1 MNNIS
6 HLSEDNYGGTQER
19 VLVANVNSVA
29 TWPLRVGHNML
40 TDIVLKTGHEF
51 AELVFT
57 KDTVRFNEVREYK
70 SGSAVFVQQL
80 KGNIPKDRHYVLDNF
95 ELLES
100 QRFIVLSY
108 NNNGDCVVIGNPDEP
123 ARIIIPKRDHSE
135 FMRRNEYD
143 LIIQADTLKR
153 APFYKGAAAPGS
165 GGDCDPAFIAN
176 SNATYTAAVASGS
189 TLVLPDED
197 FIFQID
203 GSTVATTTEPALSN
217 QTFNIS
223 WT

>member
-1 MNNIS
+1 MIIEKLKES
-6 HLSEDNYGGTQER
+6 NYGGSIER
-19 VLVANVNSVA
+19 ILIADVKLITS
-29 TWPLRVGHNML
+29 WPARVGHNLL
-40 TDIVLKTGHEF
+40 TDIGL
-51 AELVFT
+51 
-57 KDTVRFNEVREYK
+57 K
-70 SGSAVFVQQL
+70 SGAQWTEINFSKDSVNFSEERIYKKGARVFVQEH
-80 KGNIPKDRHYVLDNF
+80 KGKIPKDRHYILDH
-95 ELLES
+95 LEKIES
-100 QRFIVLSY
+100 SRFIVLTY

-189 TLVLPDED
+189 TLVLPDEY